1 MPVGASGKEPA
12 CQCRTHKRCG
22 FDSWVGKIPWRGV
35 WQPTPVF
42 LPGESYGQRS
52 LMGYGPSGR
61 KESDTTEAT
70 LRARMD
76 LLSACGLSLVQPVE
90 ATLCC
95 GVWVSRCGGFSCCG
109 AQIPGV
115 WASLVVAQGL
125 SGSTSSW
132 TRDQAHIPCNGRW
145 VLTPCTTSEIPQ
157 IFFLSNK
164 YAKYFCGFM
173 MLLHAERE
181 WASETKALMIFS
193 HVPCS
198 FGSSAVTV
206 CWTYFPVLV

>member
-1 MPVGASGKEPA
+1 
-12 CQCRTHKRCG
+12 
-22 FDSWVGKIPWRGV
+22 
-35 WQPTPVF
+35 
-42 LPGESYGQRS
+42 
-52 LMGYGPSGR
+52 MGYSPSGC

-145 VLTPCTTSEIPQ
+145 VLTPYTTSETPQ
-157 IFFLSNK
+157 IIFLSNK

-181 WASETKALMIFS
+181 
-193 HVPCS
+193 
-198 FGSSAVTV
+198 
-206 CWTYFPVLV
+206 

>member
-1 MPVGASGKEPA
+1 MNPPANAGDKRDVGSIPGLGPSLEEGMA
-12 CQCRTHKRCG
+12 THSSVLAWR
-22 FDSWVGKIPWRGV
+22 IPMTEG
-35 WQPTPVF
+35 
-42 LPGESYGQRS
+42 LI
-52 LMGYGPSGR
+52 GYCPSGR

-70 LRARMD
+70 LRTRVD
-76 LLSACGLSLVQPVE
+76 LLSACGPSLVQPVE

-95 GVWVSRCGGFSCCG
+95 GVWVSCCGGFSCWG
-109 AQIPGV
+109 AQILGA

-145 VLTPCTTSEIPQ
+145 VLTLCTISKIPL

-181 WASETKALMIFS
+181 
-193 HVPCS
+193 
-198 FGSSAVTV
+198 
-206 CWTYFPVLV
+206 